1 MNKLLGI
8 ESILKQKYAIEKLH
22 ETVVTSSEYEQIL
35 ETIEQTL
42 EIKGARIVIT
52 GVGKNSNLA
61 TKASETFASLGIMS
75 MYVNAGHYAHGDAGF
90 IGDNDV
96 VIHVSRSGKTEE
108 LQAMAMHLKQIKPD
122 VKQILLHCNQEL
134 QEKHEE
140 NFDIVLGVPGIVE
153 CDEYQLA
160 PTTSTTVLLVLLDSI
175 AINVSSH
182 LGFTS
187 ADFYK
192 YHPGGSLGQM
202 LKQSLGS

>member
-8 ESILKQKYAIEKLH
+8 ESILKQKYALDTLH
-22 ETVVTSSEYEQIL
+22 QTVVMSEEYPQIL
-35 ETIEQTL
+35 DAIEQAL
-42 EIKGARIVIT
+42 EVKGSRIVIT
-52 GVGKNSNLA
+52 GVGKNANLA

-108 LQAMAMHLKQIKPD
+108 LQAMAAHLRQIKPE
-122 VKQILLHCNQEL
+122 VVQILLHCNQDL
-134 QEKHEE
+134 QEKNEQ

-160 PTTSTTVLLVLLDSI
+160 PTTTTTVLLVLLDSI

-187 ADFYK
+187 SDFYK

-202 LKQSLGS
+202 LKQSLNS

>member
-8 ESILKQKYAIEKLH
+8 ESILKQKYALDTLH
-22 ETVVTSSEYEQIL
+22 QTVVMSEEYPQIL
-35 ETIEQTL
+35 DAIEQAL
-42 EIKGARIVIT
+42 EVKGSRIVIT
-52 GVGKNSNLA
+52 GVGKNANLA

-108 LQAMAMHLKQIKPD
+108 LQAMSMHLRQIKPE
-122 VKQILLHCNQEL
+122 VTQILLHCNQDL

-140 NFDIVLGVPGIVE
+140 NFDIVLGIPGIVE

-187 ADFYK
+187 SDFYK

-202 LKQSLGS
+202 LKQSLSS

>member
-8 ESILKQKYAIEKLH
+8 KSILDQKYALDNLH
-22 ETVVTSSEYEQIL
+22 QTVVMAKEYEQIL
-35 ETIEQTL
+35 EAIEQAL

-96 VIHVSRSGKTEE
+96 VIYVSRSGKTEE
-108 LQAMAMHLKQIKPD
+108 IQAMAMHLRQIKPE
-122 VKQILLHCNQEL
+122 VVQILLHCNNEIQENYE
-134 QEKHEE
+134 Q
-140 NFDIVLGVPGIVE
+140 NFDIVLGIPGIVE

-182 LGFTS
+182 LGFTAS
-187 ADFYK
+187 DFYK

-202 LKQSLGS
+202 LKQSLNK